1 MVTPQSN
8 DRAMSAATVI
18 AKHPS
23 CNPYPRSHSS
33 GFDRGRSH
41 VPLLHQPDK
50 LAHELTP
57 LARARRGQRL
67 VRTILDVRSEQE
79 RGQGYIPGSKLIP
92 IDTIERR
99 LAEIPKN
106 RPVIVYCAVGSRSR
120 VVAQGLSRLGYG
132 EVYNMRD
139 GIMGWYR
146 NGYPVQ
152 R

>member
-1 MVTPQSN
+1 MKQFITAIILCLTILSP
-8 DRAMSAATVI
+8 ALAPAAAVKDISSTEAKAVI
-18 AKHPS
+18 DKAK
-23 CNPYPRSHSS
+23 NA
-33 GFDRGRSH
+33 F
-41 VPLLHQPDK
+41 
-50 LAHELTP
+50 
-57 LARARRGQRL
+57 
-67 VRTILDVRSEQE
+67 ILDVRSEQE

>member
-1 MVTPQSN
+1 MKRFIVVMILCLSSWTWAQ
-8 DRAMSAATVI
+8 AAAVKDVSSRE
-18 AKHPS
+18 AKA
-23 CNPYPRSHSS
+23 
-33 GFDRGRSH
+33 
-41 VPLLHQPDK
+41 LIDK
-50 LAHELTP
+50 TKNAF
-57 LARARRGQRL
+57 
-67 VRTILDVRSEQE
+67 ILDVRTPQE
-79 RGQGYIPGSKLIP
+79 RDQGYIAGSRLIP

-120 VVAQGLSRLGYG
+120 VVAQGLSRLGYP

-139 GIMGWYR
+139 GIMGWYK

>member
-1 MVTPQSN
+1 MKRLFVAIILCLSILLP
-8 DRAMSAATVI
+8 ALALAAA
-18 AKHPS
+18 AKDV
-23 CNPYPRSHSS
+23 SS
-33 GFDRGRSH
+33 T
-41 VPLLHQPDK
+41 
-50 LAHELTP
+50 E
-57 LARARRGQRL
+57 ARALIDKTRN
-67 VRTILDVRSEQE
+67 VFILDVRSEQE
-79 RGQGYIPGSKLIP
+79 RGQGYIAGSKLIP

-106 RPVIVYCAVGSRSR
+106 RPIIVYCAVGSRSR

-146 NGYPVQ
+146 NGYPVK

>member
-1 MVTPQSN
+1 MKKLLF
-8 DRAMSAATVI
+8 AVI
-18 AKHPS
+18 LCLTIVP
-23 CNPYPRSHSS
+23 
-33 GFDRGRSH
+33 
-41 VPLLHQPDK
+41 PLLAAAARDLSSREAKAFIDK
-50 LAHELTP
+50 TKSAF
-57 LARARRGQRL
+57 
-67 VRTILDVRSEQE
+67 ILDVRTPQE
-79 RGQGYIPGSKLIP
+79 RQQGYIAGSQLIP

-120 VVAQGLSRLGYG
+120 VVAQGLSRLGYA

-139 GIMGWYR
+139 GIVGWYR